1 MNATLKGLSRV
12 NSGKEF
18 LLGTKYVRLVIMSN
32 YNSGY
37 PDFKIENKGAQVD
50 LKDI

>member
-1 MNATLKGLSRV
+1 MRV
-12 NSGKEF
+12 
-18 LLGTKYVRLVIMSN
+18 VIMSN

-37 PDFKIENKGAQVD
+37 PDFKIEDKGAQVD

>member
-1 MNATLKGLSRV
+1 
-12 NSGKEF
+12 
-18 LLGTKYVRLVIMSN
+18 MSN

-37 PDFKIENKGAQVD
+37 PDFKIEDKGAQVD

>member
-1 MNATLKGLSRV
+1 MRA
-12 NSGKEF
+12 
-18 LLGTKYVRLVIMSN
+18 VIMSN